1 MARLARVVVPGVP
14 HLVVQRGN
22 RNQEIFLREKDYT
35 AYIDLMAEWCD
46 RLKVK
51 VWAYCLMPNHT
62 NLLCVPKT
70 NDGLALAIGEAHR
83 RYTRLVND
91 REGWNGHLW
100 QGRFSSCPLE
110 SSYVLDAARYV
121 ELNPV
126 RSGLRR
132 RIKDWKWSSVRAH
145 LAGEN
150 DALVQAKPLL
160 RKKKNWDGFL
170 RDGLSDESLDTLRRH
185 IRTGRPL
192 GSDEFVEGIEDDLGR
207 SLRKRKPGPKPGFK
221 RRAARKTSKKKPAP
235 KPAPKPAVGR
245 GAIKGR
251 KRKTSEA

>member
-22 RNQEIFLREKDYT
+22 RNQETFLREKDYA

-46 RLKVK
+46 RMRVK

-70 NDGLALAIGEAHR
+70 EDGLALAIGEAHR

-100 QGRFSSCPLE
+100 QGRFSSFPLE
-110 SSYVLDAARYV
+110 TNYVLDAARYV
-121 ELNPV
+121 ELNPI

-150 DALVQAKPLL
+150 DALVQARPLL

-170 RDGLSDESLDTLRRH
+170 RDGLSDESLNTLRRH
-185 IRTGRPL
+185 SRTGRPL
-192 GSDEFVEGIEDDLGR
+192 GSDEFVERIESELGR
-207 SLRKRKPGPKPGFK
+207 SLKKRKPGPKPGSK
-221 RRAARKTSKKKPAP
+221 RKAAKKISKKKPAP
-235 KPAPKPAVGR
+235 KPAPKPAVGH

-251 KRKTSEA
+251 KRKTGKA